1 MHLGL
6 STEDRG
12 FNLSL
17 LICTRC
23 DEFTVRFARTF
34 AQPTRVRHRQAV
46 RAAKVSGQ
54 PTTHGSPRQLLCP
67 SHVPSP
73 HTWIE
78 FGLQRC
84 IHFCYTD
91 FTIVDWP
98 VALPGCGA
106 EVAEYLHPNTTFS
119 FVLFR
124 FLRHHRCRLA
134 SSVEVDDD
142 ELRLPV
148 LRGCLF
154 AVWPFANGVEVHI
167 TNDGPLSWGMKHHL
181 HYRLASILFYY
192 RCISE
197 FPYFSINVKMLR
209 SLSHISHSFNQS
221 LYYDHCGTMPSSEQ
235 TTQPAQNTQNQS
247 GFLDP
252 EPYKPFRVMSFTP
265 TTTTSSTSTTTP
277 TSNNVQRP
285 TSSAS
290 NSSSNNS
297 SPRSS

>member
-23 DEFTVRFARTF
+23 DEFTVRFARMF

-67 SHVPSP
+67 SHVRSP

-98 VALPGCGA
+98 VAVPGCGA

-167 TNDGPLSWGMKHHL
+167 TNDGPLSWGIKHHL
-181 HYRLASILFYY
+181 HYRLASISFAIAVYQNY
-192 RCISE
+192 HFFRQTSRCFARSPTLAIASTSR
-197 FPYFSINVKMLR
+197 FTTTIAVPCPRQNKRHNRHKIHKIKVAFSILNHT
-209 SLSHISHSFNQS
+209 SLFA
-221 LYYDHCGTMPSSEQ
+221 L
-235 TTQPAQNTQNQS
+235 
-247 GFLDP
+247 
-252 EPYKPFRVMSFTP
+252 
-265 TTTTSSTSTTTP
+265 
-277 TSNNVQRP
+277 
-285 TSSAS
+285 
-290 NSSSNNS
+290 
-297 SPRSS
+297 